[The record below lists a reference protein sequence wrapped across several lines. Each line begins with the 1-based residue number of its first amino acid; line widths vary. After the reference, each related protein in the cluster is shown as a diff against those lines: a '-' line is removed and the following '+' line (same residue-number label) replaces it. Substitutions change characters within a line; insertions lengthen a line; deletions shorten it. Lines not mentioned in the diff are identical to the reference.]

1 MPTGFE
7 KFSKRAL
14 QEEPINI
21 TRKAEEKKEEKV
33 DLQPVRTEPQRQPAA
48 KAERPV
54 EQEVRRRG
62 RPKKVGRDTEGL
74 ITVTIQMN
82 PDTKTTRI
90 SSSGSNRHTDI
101 WTICTSFT
109 STTVHHQDTLSHLA
123 LKTGR

>member
-82 PDTKTTRI
+82 PDTKTKLEEMKFREHKNMWELTEEAINDLYR
-90 SSSGSNRHTDI
+90 
-101 WTICTSFT
+101 
-109 STTVHHQDTLSHLA
+109 
-123 LKTGR
+123 KYYGR